1 MTLSDKFKERRK
13 RVNDTCNE
21 YTQAIAHT
29 SFNQIEEDVKA
40 FIKKIKEEDLYRSLI
55 TKYGKVKV
63 WNLNPQGMIELIEE
77 YYNTKIDQ
85 KAGDKLI

>member
-40 FIKKIKEEDLYRSLI
+40 FIKELKKEFIRNAHDGNNVNLMDLDFI
-55 TKYGKVKV
+55 
-63 WNLNPQGMIELIEE
+63 
-77 YYNTKIDQ
+77 IDQ